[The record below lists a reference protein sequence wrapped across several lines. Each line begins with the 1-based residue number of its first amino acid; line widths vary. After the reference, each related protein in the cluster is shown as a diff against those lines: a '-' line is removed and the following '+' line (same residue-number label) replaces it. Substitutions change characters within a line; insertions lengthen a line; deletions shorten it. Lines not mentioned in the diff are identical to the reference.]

1 MVVAF
6 QKSKMQLRPMKR
18 ILPLAVLALAA
29 CQPSVPDSAAPV
41 EAGVGFESYES
52 YETEVLGQTPG
63 APPISDEATGT
74 QTAAAPTLNNP
85 DISDEQDFDAVS
97 NRQTIESDAARLE
110 RLRQEYTVIQPE
122 ALPSRPGSVGP
133 NVVEYALSTRH
144 PVGTQLHRRTGANQ
158 SQEALA
164 RRCAAYVSADA
175 AQREF
180 LNRGGPRRDPR
191 GLDPDGDGY
200 ACAWD
205 PAPFR
210 AAAR

>member
-1 MVVAF
+1 MNRLIPVAF
-6 QKSKMQLRPMKR
+6 
-18 ILPLAVLALAA
+18 LALAA
-29 CQPSVPDSAAPV
+29 CQPSVPNSAAPV
-41 EAGVGFESYES
+41 EAGVGFEDYQNYES
-52 YETEVLGQTPG
+52 EALGQTPG
-63 APPISDEATGT
+63 APAISDEPSG
-74 QTAAAPTLNNP
+74 QAAAASPTLDNP

-110 RLRQEYTVIQPE
+110 RLRAEYTVIQPE

-133 NVVEYALSTRH
+133 NVVEYALSTSH
-144 PVGTQLHRRTGANQ
+144 PVGTELHRRTGANQ
-158 SQEALA
+158 SPEALA
-164 RRCAAYVSADA
+164 RRCAAFVSADA

-180 LNRGGPRRDPR
+180 LGRGGPRRDPR

>member
-1 MVVAF
+1 MVVALR
-6 QKSKMQLRPMKR
+6 KSKMQLRPMHR

-63 APPISDEATGT
+63 APPISGETPGA
-74 QTAAAPTLNNP
+74 QTATAPTLNNP

-97 NRQTIESDAARLE
+97 NRQTIVSDAARLE

-133 NVVEYALSTRH
+133 NVVEYALSIRH
-144 PVGTQLHRRTGANQ
+144 PVGTQLHRRTGANA
-158 SQEALA
+158 SQEALL
-164 RRCAAYVSADA
+164 RRCAACVSADA

>member
-6 QKSKMQLRPMKR
+6 QKSKVQLRPMKR

-29 CQPSVPDSAAPV
+29 CQPTVPDSADPV

-63 APPISDEATGT
+63 APPISDEAPRT
-74 QTAAAPTLNNP
+74 QTASAPTLDNP

-144 PVGTQLHRRTGANQ
+144 PVGTQLHRRTGATQ
-158 SQEALA
+158 SQEALV

>member
-1 MVVAF
+1 MTRFLPIAF
-6 QKSKMQLRPMKR
+6 
-18 ILPLAVLALAA
+18 VALAA
-29 CQPSVPDSAAPV
+29 CQPSVPNSAAPI
-41 EAGVGFESYES
+41 EAGVGFEDYQN
-52 YETEVLGQTPG
+52 YETEALGQEPG
-63 APPISDEATGT
+63 APPISNEPVGT
-74 QTAAAPTLNNP
+74 TAVAGPTQDNP

-110 RLRQEYTVIQPE
+110 RLRAEYRVIEPE

-144 PVGTQLHRRTGANQ
+144 PVGTQLHRRSA
-158 SQEALA
+158 SAVSDEALL
-164 RRCAAYVSADA
+164 RRCAAYVSPDA

-180 LNRGGPRRDPR
+180 LSRGGPRRDPR

>member
-1 MVVAF
+1 
-6 QKSKMQLRPMKR
+6 MKR

-41 EAGVGFESYES
+41 EAGVGFDSYEN
-52 YETEVLGQTPG
+52 YETEALGQTPG
-63 APPISDEATGT
+63 APPISDETPGA
-74 QTAAAPTLNNP
+74 QTVAAPTLNNP

-110 RLRQEYTVIQPE
+110 RLREEYTVIQPE

-144 PVGTQLHRRTGANQ
+144 PVGTQLHRRTGANP
-158 SQEALA
+158 SQEALL
-164 RRCAAYVSADA
+164 RRCAAFVSADA

>member
-1 MVVAF
+1 
-6 QKSKMQLRPMKR
+6 MKR
-18 ILPLAVLALAA
+18 ILPLAALALAA
-29 CQPSVPDSAAPV
+29 CQPSVPNSAAPV
-41 EAGVGFESYES
+41 DAGVGFESYES

-63 APPISDEATGT
+63 APQISDEATGT

-85 DISDEQDFDAVS
+85 DLSDEQDFDAVS

-110 RLRQEYTVIQPE
+110 RLREEYTVIQPE

-158 SQEALA
+158 SPEALL